1 MSFDPDL
8 PLTHVTVDNATVIP
22 FGADHITG
30 KGISRPAG
38 VLGADGT
45 AVALAKC
52 WRDSTQRTTTSPPAL
67 PPVETLRGTWLYGG
81 LLYAHFGH
89 FLCESTARLWALD
102 LPDIRFDGVIFL
114 PKQRVPRMARLLRPT
129 KPWLAMTGCAL
140 PVTAPM
146 TATRVERLIVPEQG
160 FGTGDMIP
168 ARPEFRA
175 YARRHFGAHI
185 AAEGGPRLYISRSK
199 LFSKRGRI
207 LGEAYLERA
216 LAGQGYDI
224 FHPQEHPIDVQVA
237 RYKAAREV
245 ISTDCSALHLA
256 AFFARPDD
264 RVAIIA
270 RRPGPTI
277 EDFRKQYSAF
287 CGLTPVAIEH
297 LTRLHAFEN
306 AKLAQ
311 MSEVYAEADF
321 ARIQASLTAAGF
333 VKHEAAWP
341 VPSAAELAEELAA
354 LEARQGNETQ
364 ELEAGLGG

>member
-1 MSFDPDL
+1 MSFDPNL
-8 PLTHVTVDNATVIP
+8 PLTHVTVDQATVIP

-38 VLGADGT
+38 VLDAAGN

-52 WRDSTQRTTTSPPAL
+52 WRDSAQRTTTAPPMRE
-67 PPVETLRGTWLYGG
+67 PVETLSGTWLYGG

-102 LPDIRFDGVIFL
+102 LQDMRFDGVIFL

-129 KPWLAMTGCAL
+129 QPWLDMTGCTL

-146 TATRVERLIVPEQG
+146 TATRVERLVVPEQG
-160 FGTGDMIP
+160 FGTGDMV
-168 ARPEFRA
+168 AGRPEFRR
-175 YARRHFGAHI
+175 YAQRHFGARI
-185 AAEGGPRLYISRSK
+185 APEGGPRLYISRSR

-216 LAGQGYDI
+216 LAAQGYDI
-224 FHPQEHPIDVQVA
+224 FHPQEHPIEVQVA

-256 AFFARPDD
+256 AFFAGSDD

-277 EDFRKQYSAF
+277 EDFRSQYRAF
-287 CGLTPVAIEH
+287 CGLEPVAIEH
-297 LTRLHAFEN
+297 LTRLHAFGN

-321 ARIQASLTAAGF
+321 AAIQSSLTAAGF
-333 VKHEAAWP
+333 VTPCAAWAI
-341 VPSAAELAEELAA
+341 PSAEELAA
-354 LEARQGNETQ
+354 ELAGYEARQGNETQ
-364 ELEAGLGG
+364 ELEAGL

>member
-8 PLTHVTVDNATVIP
+8 PLTHVTVDNATVVP

-38 VLGADGT
+38 VLDATGA
-45 AVALAKC
+45 AVAFGKC
-52 WRDSTQRTTTSPPAL
+52 WRDSAQRTTTTPPAL
-67 PPVETLRGTWLYGG
+67 EPVETLSGTWLYGG

-102 LPDIRFDGVIFL
+102 LPDTRIDGVIFL
-114 PKQRVPRMARLLRPT
+114 PKQRVPRMQRLLRPT
-129 KPWLAMTGCAL
+129 QPWLAMTGCTL

-160 FGTGDMIP
+160 FGTGDMV
-168 ARPEFRA
+168 AGRPEYRA

-185 AAEGGPRLYISRSK
+185 PAQGSPRLYISRSK

-207 LGEAYLERA
+207 LGEAYVERA
-216 LAGQGYDI
+216 LAAQGYDI
-224 FHPQEHPIDVQVA
+224 FHPQEHPIEVQVA

-256 AFFARPDD
+256 AFFAQPDD

-277 EDFRKQYSAF
+277 EDFRSQYHAF
-287 CGLTPVAIEH
+287 CGLVPKAIEH
-297 LTRLHAFEN
+297 LTRLHAFGN

-311 MSEVYAEADF
+311 MSEVYAEADISK
-321 ARIQASLTAAGF
+321 IQTSLTETGF
-333 VKHEAAWP
+333 VTAGPAWP
-341 VPSAAELAEELAA
+341 VPSASELAEELAGY
-354 LEARQGNETQ
+354 EARQGNETQ
-364 ELEAGLGG
+364 ELETGL